1 MFSSDIGM
9 SGDLRQN
16 VRMVL
21 WLGLLCLIIVGLL
34 PACEDS
40 TPVAPTVGSTPE
52 PLVTD
57 TPQPTD
63 MVALDPTATNT
74 PLPTFTPTAESL
86 VTNTSEPTDMVALD
100 PTTTN
105 TPLPT
110 FTSIPEPSPTFTPTP
125 EPTATPSPEEI
136 AIANLSQITRWL
148 DYPPDRAHDVVRYAL
163 ADMWLKDSS
172 FAENVARLHW
182 VIDGVNEVEMR
193 FVSVLRELVR
203 IDVELA
209 EQVLDLPMVADVSPD
224 SELAVHSSL
233 EWLAFGLAENSVEV
247 AKVVLGYSWIIDG
260 VTDRELY
267 ALDRLSSLLSND
279 PEFGKVVASF
289 DWVSDEISDRESSAL
304 NRLSDVVSFDPE
316 LGDKTA
322 RLKWISDRITETE
335 SNAISALSSL
345 AQVDVNLA
353 HQTLTYP

>member
-9 SGDLRQN
+9 SGGLSRKI
-16 VRMVL
+16 RMAL

-63 MVALDPTATNT
+63 MVILDPTATNT
-74 PLPTFTPTAESL
+74 PLPTFTPT
-86 VTNTSEPTDMVALD
+86 
-100 PTTTN
+100 
-105 TPLPT
+105 
-110 FTSIPEPSPTFTPTP
+110 P
-125 EPTATPSPEEI
+125 EPTTTPSPEEI
-136 AIANLSQITRWL
+136 AIDNLSHITRWL

-163 ADMWLKDSS
+163 ADMWLKDSN

-182 VIDGVNEVEMR
+182 VIDGVTEVEMR

-247 AKVVLGYSWIIDG
+247 AKTALGYSWVIDG

-267 ALDRLSSLLSND
+267 ALDGLSSLLSND

-289 DWVSDEISDRESSAL
+289 DWISDE
-304 NRLSDVVSFDPE
+304 
-316 LGDKTA
+316 
-322 RLKWISDRITETE
+322 ITETE
-335 SNAISALSSL
+335 PNALEDLLYWGQTRESIVKTQL
-345 AQVDVNLA
+345 ARLKILVHFSGVAFLLDSRAGCVMV
-353 HQTLTYP
+353 

>member
-9 SGDLRQN
+9 SGGLSRKI
-16 VRMVL
+16 RMAL

-34 PACEDS
+34 SACENS

-52 PLVTD
+52 P
-57 TPQPTD
+57 
-63 MVALDPTATNT
+63 
-74 PLPTFTPTAESL
+74 L

-110 FTSIPEPSPTFTPTP
+110 FTPIPEPSPTFTPTP

-136 AIANLSQITRWL
+136 AIDNLSQITRWL
-148 DYPPDRAHDVVRYAL
+148 DNPPDRAHDVVRYAL

-182 VIDGVNEVEMR
+182 VIDGVTDFEMW

-209 EQVLDLPMVADVSPD
+209 EQVLDFPTVADVSPD
-224 SELAVHSSL
+224 SELAVHSFL
-233 EWLAFGLAENSVEV
+233 EWLAFGLAKNSVEV
-247 AKVVLGYSWIIDG
+247 AKTVLGYSWVIDG
-260 VTDRELY
+260 VTDRELD
-267 ALDRLSSLLSND
+267 ALDGLSSLLSND

-289 DWVSDEISDRESSAL
+289 DWVSD
-304 NRLSDVVSFDPE
+304 
-316 LGDKTA
+316 G
-322 RLKWISDRITETE
+322 ITETE
-335 SNAISALSSL
+335 SNAPEDLLYWGQTRQSIAKTQLIRLNIQVHLSGVAFLLDSR
-345 AQVDVNLA
+345 AGCVMV
-353 HQTLTYP
+353 